1 MRRALINAGA
11 SGLIGAINDFWRGE
25 PSHVVASVIGLF
37 RQLVAS
43 VGNDALDEVNAG
55 ALSDDIMTD
64 LERFADENATRFAQ
78 QMTRTSRNQ
87 VNRVIQAWLETEGAT
102 LDELIERLRPV
113 WSGPRPDVAA
123 TTESTRLVADSRI
136 RAWNEAGIEFYDV
149 RTKNDDRVRPHHRD
163 VAENGPYPI
172 TDERHKPP
180 INGDANCRCTV
191 VAAGLE

>member
-113 WSGPRPDVAA
+113 WSGPPR
-123 TTESTRLVADSRI
+123 S
-136 RAWNEAGIEFYDV
+136 
-149 RTKNDDRVRPHHRD
+149 
-163 VAENGPYPI
+163 
-172 TDERHKPP
+172 
-180 INGDANCRCTV
+180 
-191 VAAGLE
+191 